1 MNMICNIALTLILFL
16 TIDLASG
23 SDVTFPLHQI
33 RRRDQAAASS
43 TPKCP
48 KKQEF
53 VCHYD
58 KASDTYGSIC
68 VYSSDVSKH
77 LKKYT
82 KDSRGRCEDKCNV
95 SVICDDYDPCTT
107 QSSLCDVSTD
117 FVKICLFTPIT
128 TCKTGKSCDS
138 NDGLCKADD
147 QLVPAV
153 AVIHEDSD
161 FKKADGRK
169 QAKLWSDFRK
179 AYPVRP
185 FCLLVPGKDG
195 KVHVPQDFLDEDLTS
210 VYYDV
215 TSDYG
220 DTKLGEDW
228 ASLCGLDLYTSAHVP
243 IVALLVD
250 DSDHVKHGK
259 HMVDAAKALFYSDM
273 NAFGMTVK
281 TVTVSHENWILP
293 FLKSFA

>member
-1 MNMICNIALTLILFL
+1 MICNIALTLILFL

-82 KDSRGRCEDKCNV
+82 KDSRGRCEDKCNI
-95 SVICDDYDPCTT
+95 SVFCDDSDPCTT
-107 QSSLCDVSTD
+107 QSTLCDVSTD
-117 FVKICLFTPIT
+117 FIKICLFTPI

-138 NDGLCKADD
+138 NDGACKADD
-147 QLVPAV
+147 ELVPAV

-161 FKKADGRK
+161 FHD
-169 QAKLWSDFRK
+169 QEKLWHDFRK
-179 AYPVRP
+179 AYPIRP
-185 FCLLVPGKDG
+185 FCLLVPGPDG
-195 KVHVPQDFLDEDLTS
+195 KVTVPQDLYGDGLTS
-210 VYYDV
+210 VSYDI

-220 DTKLGEDW
+220 DTKLAEDW
-228 ASLCGLDLYTSAHVP
+228 AYLCGLDLYTSANVP

-259 HMVDAAKALFYSDM
+259 HMAEAAEALFYSNM

-293 FLKSFA
+293 FLTHFA